1 MPISVL
7 KSATGNV
14 DLLDRRVELSATRH
28 LRAERLSI
36 GITASAVVLLAISGM
51 ALRGDLLVADAISYL
66 AYTFSLLVCAGA
78 CIPFALRERDTLR
91 LRWLLFATVC
101 FIDAIYFLKSALAQ
115 FGWWHWGQREIWL
128 AGMAG
133 VSSSLM
139 LLAATMFF
147 SRASR
152 GMVVLDAMQA
162 LLFGGLRFALVTP
175 YTGKAVFY
183 QHHLIISTALLGFYF
198 VTAMTAL
205 LGAGTRGERQ
215 FLRLFTI
222 FLGLQFVA
230 GVLMNQ
236 VSYVWLHHQLA
247 SVWDMPET
255 LFNMAFAVM
264 AVLVYG
270 RTERTKHLSN
280 GLSAGLSI
288 GQSAEEAR
296 PTLFVRN
303 LMPSFLAFG
312 NVALGLLVMLEYPL
326 VGVVAVLIAPLG
338 YVFRTALLQSQDARE
353 REVLGEANR
362 ELEQLTTCDALTGA
376 GNRRSVV
383 KALARCME
391 SKRLETVSLLLVDAD
406 WFKQAND
413 NHGHQYGDEVLVR
426 IALVLRSASQAVPDG
441 HCARLGGDEFALLL
455 PNLEAAAVL
464 EFAEQIR
471 LRISD
476 LNLQAGDRSIS
487 ISLGATVA
495 RMTPGLTFE
504 SLMRR
509 ADEALYRAKS
519 MGRNRVEMWG

>member
-1 MPISVL
+1 MPISVV
-7 KSATGNV
+7 KSAIGNA
-14 DLLDRRVELSATRH
+14 DLLDRPVEPSATRH

-36 GITASAVVLLAISGM
+36 GITASGVVLVAISAM
-51 ALRGDLLVADAISYL
+51 ALRGDLRVADGISYL
-66 AYTFSLLVCAGA
+66 AYTFSLLVCAAA
-78 CIPFALRERDTLR
+78 CIPFALREKDTLR
-91 LRWLLFATVC
+91 LRWLLFAAVC

-115 FGWWHWGQREIWL
+115 FGWWHWGQRETWL
-128 AGMAG
+128 AGMAA

-205 LGAGTRGERQ
+205 LGSGSRGERQ

-230 GVLMNQ
+230 CVLMNQ
-236 VSYVWLHHQLA
+236 VSYVWFHHELA
-247 SVWDMPET
+247 SAWDIPET
-255 LFNMAFAVM
+255 IFNMAFAVM
-264 AVLVYG
+264 AVLVFG
-270 RTERTKHLSN
+270 RTEMSKLVSN
-280 GLSAGLSI
+280 NFSSGEP
-288 GQSAEEAR
+288 Q

-326 VGVVAVLIAPLG
+326 VGVLAILIAPLG

-362 ELEQLTTCDALTGA
+362 ELEQLTTRDALTGA

-383 KALARCME
+383 SALAHCME
-391 SKRLETVSLLLVDAD
+391 SKKLETVSLLLVDAD

-426 IALVLRSASQAVPDG
+426 IASVLRSAAETVPHG

-455 PNLEAAAVL
+455 PNLDAARAL
-464 EFAEQIR
+464 EFAEEIR
-471 LRISD
+471 LRVSD
-476 LNLQAGDRSIS
+476 LKLQAGEHSIS
-487 ISLGATVA
+487 ISLGVTAA
-495 RMTPGLTFE
+495 RLTAGLNFE
-504 SLMRR
+504 SLMSR

-519 MGRNRVEMWG
+519 MGRDRVEMWS